1 MWRQIGQIGM
11 SIRSLFAALM
21 LLICSQVVMANGTL
35 THLSGK
41 VSVLKADG
49 SSVQANVGDTVLA
62 GDTVITEQAGFV
74 RLEMTDGG
82 EMLIR
87 PDSQLKIE
95 DYKYD
100 KDKPQEDSFVFK
112 LVKGG
117 FRTVTGLISK
127 RGNRDAYK
135 VRTATATIGIRGTQ
149 YDVRECAANC
159 GALPDGTYVSVRF
172 GSIEAQNE
180 QGNALFGAGQV
191 GFVSFNQAPV
201 QLPHDP
207 GIGFKAPVDF
217 PKLDEKKKQEQQ
229 SQAGNKGSGKTGDED
244 GSSCSI
250 Q

>member
-1 MWRQIGQIGM
+1 MWCQVDRSGM
-11 SIRSLFAALM
+11 HQRSLLVALVM
-21 LLICSQVVMANGTL
+21 LICSQVAIANGTL

-49 SSVQANVGDTVLA
+49 TTVPAVIGETVLA
-62 GDTVITEQAGFV
+62 GDTVVTEQAGFV
-74 RLEMTDGG
+74 RIEMTDGG

-87 PDSQLKIE
+87 PESQLKIE
-95 DYKYD
+95 DYRYE
-100 KDKPQEDSFVFK
+100 KDKPQEDSFVFR

-159 GALPDGTYVSVRF
+159 GALPDGTYVAVRF
-172 GSIEAQNE
+172 GSIEAQND
-180 QGNALFGAGQV
+180 QGDVTFGAGQV
-191 GFVSFNQAPV
+191 GFVSLNQPPV
-201 QLPHDP
+201 QLPYDP
-207 GIGFKAPVDF
+207 GVGFKAPADF

-229 SQAGNKGSGKTGDED
+229 SQPGNKGSAKTGDED